1 MAERDSL
8 IPPGESTGASL
19 RAVTIGR
26 LIDRLCRMPGTYAIN
41 VVVPAHRRAPWQVT
55 FFRLEALRSL
65 DLPR

>member
-8 IPPGESTGASL
+8 IPPGESVGASL

-26 LIDRLCRMPGTYAIN
+26 LIDRLCRTPGTYAVT
-41 VVVPAHRRAPWQVT
+41 VVVPTHRRAPWQVT
-55 FFRLEALRSL
+55 FFRLEALRNL

>member
-8 IPPGESTGASL
+8 IPPSESAGASP
-19 RAVTIGR
+19 RAMAIGR
-26 LIDRLCRMPGTYAIN
+26 LVDRLCRTPGTYAIT
-41 VVVPAHRRAPWQVT
+41 VIVPTHRRAPWQVT